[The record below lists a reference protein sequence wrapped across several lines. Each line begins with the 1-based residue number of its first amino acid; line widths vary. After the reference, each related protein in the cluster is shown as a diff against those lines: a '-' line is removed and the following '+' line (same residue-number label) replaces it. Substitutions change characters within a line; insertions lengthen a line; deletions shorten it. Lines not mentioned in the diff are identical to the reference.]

1 MKSLVILLLAGW
13 AVCAQ
18 TPSSTVKPPSAPPA
32 ELPDDIPDTAVVA
45 ECGGQTSLP
54 LTMGDVRKYIAV
66 LPPESQPQAKRDPKT
81 WIQSWCRM
89 VQMAHMAE
97 ADKLDQQSPV
107 KEQLAFQRM
116 LLMAQAEMQDKLN
129 NTQVESPDIAQRYDE
144 TKEKYKQVKVNA
156 IYIAFGEKGLTE
168 TGAKAKAEKLLAEIR
183 GGADFAKLARE
194 NSDDETSKAKDGY
207 FATLSPSDNI
217 PDALRAAVFQLKQG
231 ETSEPVRQPNGF
243 YLLRAEDISY
253 KPLSEVRDQIFS
265 ELKQQKF
272 QEWLNGMAK
281 SAAPKFVNPAFPAA
295 K

>member
-1 MKSLVILLLAGW
+1 MKSLVILLLAGS

-18 TPSSTVKPPSAPPA
+18 VPASTAKPPSPPPA

-45 ECGGQTSLP
+45 ECGGQTP

-66 LPPESQPQAKRDPKT
+66 LPAESQPQAKRDPKT

-107 KEQLAFQRM
+107 REQLAFQRM

-129 NTQVESPDIAQRYDE
+129 STQVESPDIAQRYDE

-156 IYIAFGEKGLTE
+156 IYIAFGEKGLSE
-168 TGAKAKAEKLLAEIR
+168 AGAKAKAENLLKEIR

-207 FATLSPSDNI
+207 FATLSQSDNI
-217 PDALRAAVFQLKQG
+217 PDALRSAIFQLKKG

-243 YLLRAEDISY
+243 YLLRAEEITY
-253 KPLSEVRDQIFS
+253 KPLSEVRDQIFA

-272 QEWLNGMAK
+272 QQWLNGMAK
-281 SAAPKFVNPAFPAA
+281 SAEPKFVNPAFPAE

>member
-1 MKSLVILLLAGW
+1 MKSLVILLFA
-13 AVCAQ
+13 ACAMCAQ
-18 TPSSTVKPPSAPPA
+18 TPSAAPPVKPPSAPPPD
-32 ELPDDIPDTAVVA
+32 LPDDIPDSAVVA
-45 ECGGQTSLP
+45 ECGGQTP

-66 LPPESQPQAKRDPKT
+66 LPGESQPQAKRDPKG

-107 KEQLAFQRM
+107 KEQLLFQRM

-129 NTQVESPDIAQRYDE
+129 NTPVDSPAIARRYDE

-168 TGAKAKAEKLLAEIR
+168 AEAKTKAEKLLAEIR

-207 FATLSPSDNI
+207 FATLARSDNI
-217 PDALRAAVFQLKQG
+217 PDALRTAVFQLKQG

-243 YLLRAEDISY
+243 YLLRAEEITY
-253 KPLSEVRDQIFS
+253 KPLSEVRDQIFT
-265 ELKQQKF
+265 ELKNQRF

-281 SAAPKFVNPAFPAA
+281 SAEPKFVNPAFPAA

>member
-18 TPSSTVKPPSAPPA
+18 TPAPSGKQPAAPPA
-32 ELPDDIPDTAVVA
+32 ALPDDIPDTAVVA
-45 ECGGQTSLP
+45 ECGGEIP
-54 LTMGDVRKYIAV
+54 LSMGDVRKYIDV
-66 LPPESQPQAKRDPKT
+66 LPQESQSQAKRDPKT
-81 WIQSWCRM
+81 WIKSWCRM

-97 ADKLDQQSPV
+97 TDKLDQQSPL

-129 NTQVESPDIAQRYDE
+129 NTQVDSPDIAQRYDRD
-144 TKEKYKQVKVNA
+144 KEKYKQVKVNA
-156 IYIAFGEKGLTE
+156 IYIAFGEKGLKE
-168 TGAKAKAEKLLAEIR
+168 AEAKAKAEKLLTELR
-183 GGADFAKLARE
+183 GGADFAKLAHE

-217 PDALRAAVFQLKQG
+217 PDALRSAVFQLKKG

-243 YLLRAEDISY
+243 YLLRAEEITY
-253 KPLSEVRDQIFS
+253 KPLSEVRDQIFT
-265 ELKQQKF
+265 ELQKEKF

-281 SAAPKFVNPAFPAA
+281 SAEPKFVNPAFPAG